1 MTSTSSVTKD
11 LKLRERILLAV
22 LYAVVVAVSLL
33 PFRVLYIISDLLYL
47 IVCHAVGYRR
57 KVIRKN
63 LRRSFPEKSEAELR
77 GIEHAFYHYFCD
89 YIVETVKLAS
99 ISRREMRRRMV
110 FRGMEHISRAVAEG
124 RGVALYIGHYGN
136 WEWITSIGLH
146 LPEGSRGC
154 QVYHVL
160 ESRVMDRLMLRLRS
174 KMDTDSV
181 PMAETLRRLL
191 KMRQQGVCPVV
202 GFISDQSPIIYN
214 VPYWTTFL
222 NQETPFINGSERIA
236 RKFDYIA
243 VYLDVRVVRRG
254 HYEVTLL
261 PIADHCAAL
270 PENAVTQRYAELLEN
285 NIRRQPAYWLWSY
298 NRWKRSH
305 ADFKNEERRMMRKE
319 A

>member
-1 MTSTSSVTKD
+1 
-11 LKLRERILLAV
+11 
-22 LYAVVVAVSLL
+22 
-33 PFRVLYIISDLLYL
+33 
-47 IVCHAVGYRR
+47 
-57 KVIRKN
+57 
-63 LRRSFPEKSEAELR
+63 
-77 GIEHAFYHYFCD
+77 
-89 YIVETVKLAS
+89 
-99 ISRREMRRRMV
+99 
-110 FRGMEHISRAVAEG
+110 
-124 RGVALYIGHYGN
+124 
-136 WEWITSIGLH
+136 
-146 LPEGSRGC
+146 
-154 QVYHVL
+154 
-160 ESRVMDRLMLRLRS
+160 MDRLMLRLRS

-236 RKFDYIA
+236 RKLDYIA

-285 NIRRQPAYWLWSY
+285 NIRRQPAYWLWSH

-305 ADFKNEERRMMRKE
+305 ADFKNEVRRMMRKE

>member
-1 MTSTSSVTKD
+1 MTSTDTVTKA
-11 LKLRERILLAV
+11 LKLHERILLSV
-22 LYAVVVAVSLL
+22 LYTVVTAVSLL
-33 PFRVLYIISDLLYL
+33 PFRMLYMLSDLLYL
-47 IVCHAVGYRR
+47 LVCHVAGYRR

-63 LRRSFPEKSEAELR
+63 LRNSFPEKSEAELR
-77 GIEHAFYHYFCD
+77 DIERGFYHYFCD
-89 YIVETVKLAS
+89 YIVETLKLAT
-99 ISRREMRRRMV
+99 ISREEIRRRMT
-110 FRGMEHISRAVAEG
+110 FKGMEHISRAVAEG

-160 ESRVMDRLMLRLRS
+160 ESRVMDHLMLRLRS

-191 KMRQQGVCPVV
+191 KMKQAGVCPVV

-236 RKFDYIA
+236 RKLDYLA
-243 VYLDVRVVRRG
+243 LYLDVRVVKRG
-254 HYEVTLL
+254 FYEATLL
-261 PIADHCAAL
+261 PIADHCSRE
-270 PENAVTQRYAELLEN
+270 PENAVTQRYTELLEA
-285 NIRRQPAYWLWSY
+285 NIRRQPAYWLWSH
-298 NRWKRSH
+298 NRWKRTH